1 MHGPSE
7 GTRHKFSFVKITIDT
22 LMVRLVLAE
31 GDKSPGE
38 KSGDT

>member
-22 LMVRLVLAE
+22 LMVRLVLVE
-31 GDKSPGE
+31 EDECPGE
-38 KSGDT
+38 